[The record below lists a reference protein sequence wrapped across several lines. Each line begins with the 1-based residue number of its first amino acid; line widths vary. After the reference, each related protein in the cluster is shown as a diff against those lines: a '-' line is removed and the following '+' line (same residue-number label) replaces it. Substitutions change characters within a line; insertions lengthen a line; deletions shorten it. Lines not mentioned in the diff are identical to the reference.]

1 MSSGRFRSIFA
12 AAFSVVLFSSAFG
25 QTPSAQPPPSP
36 GAGVTLDGHTLFTV
50 RTSLGPFSAEVRAA
64 ATEQRLL
71 GVAED
76 LTIPVGAVNT
86 LVADTSTDI
95 VAGDRVLLTITDEDA
110 KAAQKPRAEI
120 ASSYVA
126 TIRSAIAARRAE
138 YSLRS
143 LIAGALYTGI
153 STLALLSLLW
163 GLRRLFP
170 LLYSRLNSNRGDLV
184 RSIRIQQVE
193 IVSAD
198 RLKSL
203 LVRFFKIVRALIVL
217 TILYIYIPLVL
228 SFFPWTRLYA
238 PTLVGYVINPLRDAG
253 VAFLSYIPSLIVVV
267 IVIAVAWACTRVSA
281 FLFDQIEKGGITW
294 SGFYPE
300 WAAPTHQ
307 IVRFLILAFSAVIIF
322 PYLPGARSPAFQGIS
337 IFLGVLFSLGST
349 SAVANIVAGA
359 ILTYT
364 RAFQVGD
371 RVKIAETVGD
381 VLDRTLLATR
391 VQTIKN
397 EVVTV
402 PNSLVLGSHITNFSL
417 HSSIERP
424 LILHTTVTIGY
435 DAPWRMVHDLLI
447 SAALGTGG
455 ILNEPRPFVL
465 QTALDDF
472 YVHYQINGY
481 TPEPARMA
489 AIYAELHQN
498 IQDRFNEAG
507 VEIMSAHYS
516 SLRDGNRKTIPD
528 EYLAET
534 YTAPAFRVD
543 SDRPRTR
550 SQKAAAA
557 GGEAD

>member
-1 MSSGRFRSIFA
+1 MASGIFRSIFA
-12 AAFSVVLFSSAFG
+12 AGFGVILLSSAFG
-25 QTPSAQPPPSP
+25 QTPP
-36 GAGVTLDGHTLFTV
+36 GQSSSDLGARVTLDGHTLFTV
-50 RTSLGPFSAEVRAA
+50 RTSLGPFSAEERAA
-64 ATEQRLL
+64 ATSHRLL
-71 GVAED
+71 DLAKD
-76 LTIPVGAVNT
+76 LTIPVDAVN
-86 LVADTSTDI
+86 VAVSDASTDI
-95 VAGDRVLLTITDEDA
+95 VARDRVLLAVTDDDA
-110 KAAQKPRAEI
+110 KAAQKPRADL

-126 TIRSAIAARRAE
+126 IIRSAISAHRAE
-138 YSLRS
+138 YSVRS
-143 LIAGALYTGI
+143 LMMGALYTAL

-163 GLRRLFP
+163 GLRRVFP
-170 LLYSRLNSNRGDLV
+170 LLYGRLKSSQGDLV
-184 RSIRIQQVE
+184 RPIRIQQVE

-198 RLKSL
+198 RLRSI
-203 LVRFFKIVRALIVL
+203 LVRFSKIVRALIVL
-217 TILYIYIPLVL
+217 AILYVYIPLVL

-238 PTLVGYVINPLRDAG
+238 PTLVGYVVYPLRDAG
-253 VAFLSYIPSLIVVV
+253 LAFISYIPSLIVVV
-267 IVIAVAWACTRVSA
+267 IVIAIAWACTRASA
-281 FLFDQIEKGGITW
+281 FLFEQIDKGGITW

-307 IVRFLILAFSAVIIF
+307 IVRFLILAFSAVVIF

-371 RVKIAETVGD
+371 RVKIADTIGD

-417 HSSIERP
+417 HSSMDNP

-435 DAPWRMVHDLLI
+435 DAPWRTVHDLLI

-455 ILNEPRPFVL
+455 ILKEPRPYVL

-489 AIYAELHQN
+489 AIYGELHQN

-528 EYLAET
+528 QYLPET
-534 YTAPAFRVD
+534 YAAPGFRVD
-543 SDRPRTR
+543 SDGLRAR
-550 SQKAAAA
+550 SHKAAA
-557 GGEAD
+557 GGDGS